1 MPVSISGTSGI
12 TFPDGSLQTA
22 AASPLVLRN
31 RIINGDM
38 RIDQRNAGASTTPSA
53 SNTYNLDRWVTEF
66 SQVSK
71 LTVQQNYGS
80 VTPPAGFTNYLG
92 IKVAATA
99 TVGAGDYF
107 VLEQRI
113 EGFNTADLAWG
124 TASAKTVTL
133 SFWVYSNTTG
143 TFGGNIQNTGARN
156 YPFSYTISVANTWEQ
171 KTITIPGDTS
181 GTWATGN
188 TLGINIYFSLGTGT
202 TYSGAANTWATGPFL
217 STTGATSIMG
227 STSNYW
233 YVTGVQL
240 EQNTSATP
248 FERRLYNQELANC
261 QRYYEIF
268 TQNANATAIL
278 SAVLVGANNW
288 LNVFYKQTKRAT
300 PTVTAPSGWVN
311 ATPGIFP
318 SIDNCSIGGGMAY
331 FYLAG
336 TGTILTVSAEL

>member
-1 MPVSISGTSGI
+1 MV
-12 TFPDGSLQTA
+12 
-22 AASPLVLRN
+22 
-31 RIINGDM
+31 
-38 RIDQRNAGASTTPSA
+38 IDQRNAGASTTPSA

-107 VLEQRI
+107 VLQQRI

-133 SFWVYSNTTG
+133 SFWVYSNITG
-143 TFGGNIQNTGARN
+143 TFGGNIQNNGGTRN
-156 YPFSYTISVANTWEQ
+156 YPFNYTISAANTWEQ
-171 KTITIPGDTS
+171 KTITIAGDTS
-181 GTWATGN
+181 GSWQTTN
-188 TLGINIYFSLGTGT
+188 LLGIDVYFSLGTGT

-233 YVTGVQL
+233 YITGVQL
-240 EQNTSATP
+240 EVGVSATD
-248 FERRLYNQELANC
+248 FERRLYGYELMLC
-261 QRYYEIF
+261 QRYCFKYTVATNYGPYFMAHGINTTQGRGLLKFPQTMRTNPSLTFPAASQFLWSFGNALSAIYLAEQGYDQSSIDF
-268 TQNANATAIL
+268 TTTGLAANGGYMVTSNANTTSYIL
-278 SAVLVGANNW
+278 A
-288 LNVFYKQTKRAT
+288 
-300 PTVTAPSGWVN
+300 
-311 ATPGIFP
+311 
-318 SIDNCSIGGGMAY
+318 
-331 FYLAG
+331 
-336 TGTILTVSAEL
+336 SAEL

>member
-1 MPVSISGTSGI
+1 
-12 TFPDGSLQTA
+12 
-22 AASPLVLRN
+22 
-31 RIINGDM
+31 M
-38 RIDQRNAGASTTPSA
+38 RIDQRNAGAATTPSV

-143 TFGGNIQNTGARN
+143 TFGGNIQNNSGNRN

-171 KTITIPGDTS
+171 KTITIAGDTS
-181 GTWATGN
+181 GTWATG
-188 TLGINIYFSLGTGT
+188 TTIGIDVYFSLGTGT
-202 TYSGAANTWATGPFL
+202 TYSGAVNTWATGPFV

-240 EQNTSATP
+240 EVGSSATP

-261 QRYYEIF
+261 YRYFRIYNTIGSMYGTGTTTTSSNVAYRWGFNMDIAMRAIPTVTLNNCVGWSAGIIGGTASINGNQSATNNIDCDFTYSGGPTTAGLAIKIF
-268 TQNANATAIL
+268 TQASNAN
-278 SAVLVGANNW
+278 
-288 LNVFYKQTKRAT
+288 F
-300 PTVTAPSGWVN
+300 TVNS
-311 ATPGIFP
+311 
-318 SIDNCSIGGGMAY
+318 
-331 FYLAG
+331 
-336 TGTILTVSAEL
+336 EL